1 MSFVWLV
8 ALWHKLLPEGA
19 YLPLFP
25 HGCAFSMKSKNGEH
39 MLDLIQGMALGCM
52 LLLAMIV
59 LRDFGRLAVAR
70 VFLLLLMAGS
80 CMLLNGYL
88 PPRWQWITADLMTTV
103 PALFWLL
110 CQLAFAHKPRFKSVW
125 TFVAVYSF
133 LAPALARPLGGSWP
147 VSEPLHLL
155 GWQLPSYCEYLL
167 TLHGLWV
174 VAANWRDDLVESRR
188 QMRGIVI
195 GGVGIAVLV
204 IIVSMNTG
212 QGARLPL
219 ALVVLLSCLITG
231 YFLLHGKTG
240 VLLGASPVVHGELVD
255 TETVEPVLDKD
266 VQRLNSLMAGG
277 FYRTEYLTLGILAEA
292 LHLPEYKTR
301 QLINQTLGYRNF
313 NDYINQLR
321 ISEACQRLLAEPQ
334 TPVLNISLDVGYRTL
349 SSFNRAFKDIQGCSP
364 TAYREAHPDQETA

>member
-1 MSFVWLV
+1 
-8 ALWHKLLPEGA
+8 
-19 YLPLFP
+19 
-25 HGCAFSMKSKNGEH
+25 
-39 MLDLIQGMALGCM
+39 MLDVIQGMALGC
-52 LLLAMIV
+52 LLLLGMIV

-70 VFLLLLMAGS
+70 VFLLVLLAGS
-80 CMLLNGYL
+80 CMLLHVYVPEG
-88 PPRWQWITADLMTTV
+88 WQWVTSDIMTTV

-125 TFVAVYSF
+125 TFIALYSF
-133 LAPALARPLGGSWP
+133 LAPAFARPYGGSWP
-147 VSEPLHLL
+147 VAEPLHLL
-155 GWQLPSYCEYLL
+155 AWQLPSYCEYML

-195 GGVGIAVLV
+195 GGVGVAVMV

-212 QGARLPL
+212 LGARLPL
-219 ALVVLLSCLITG
+219 ALVVLTCALVTGFFLIQG
-231 YFLLHGKTG
+231 RAGA
-240 VLLGASPVVHGELVD
+240 LLGTAQPQGAELV
-255 TETVEPVLDKD
+255 TPTPPEPVLDKD
-266 VQRLNSLMAGG
+266 VQRLNALMQGG
-277 FYRTEYLTLGILAEA
+277 FYRTEFLTLGLLAEN

-301 QLINQTLGYRNF
+301 MLINQTLGYRNF

-321 ISEACQRLLAEPQ
+321 ISEASRRLLAEPM

-364 TAYREAHPDQETA
+364 TAYREAQSAQETA